1 MAVACDE
8 FSDYPMPQRATN
20 WTLPNPKRHSRA
32 SPLRE
37 TNLTRDIEG
46 AVSGT
51 TSYFKARRFTNKPN
65 LFGTQD
71 IFGATTHTLHPERC
85 KPMDMSLKTK
95 DIDRCTSGLVH
106 LTTHRNVNPLS
117 PTYHL
122 PSISPAVARA
132 LRQTDPSMTAGTSL
146 HSPPRDTMKIS
157 DIGGTRAKLAYTR
170 QHPRDP
176 LDCSD
181 IPQKHPNERRS
192 RRTESNALTT
202 SDIMRGPDHL
212 TSRRETNPLLPE
224 YSVPLPNHKTMV
236 IGDVSGSHSTP
247 FKPLRKDR
255 PMLSLR
261 SDDVEGARP
270 GDPYKK
276 KSYI

>member
-20 WTLPNPKRHSRA
+20 WTIPNPKRHVRE

-37 TNLTRDIEG
+37 TNLTRDIDG

-51 TSYFKARRFTNKPN
+51 TVYFKARRFTNKPN

-71 IFGATTHTLHPERC
+71 ISGATTATLHPQRS
-85 KPMDMSLKTK
+85 KPMDMSLQTK
-95 DIDRCTSGLVH
+95 DIDRCTSGVVH
-106 LTTHRNVNPLS
+106 LTTQRNVNPLN

-122 PSISPAVARA
+122 PSISAAVTRA
-132 LRQTDPSMTAGTSL
+132 LRQEENKNALASI
-146 HSPPRDTMKIS
+146 HSPPRDPMKLS
-157 DIGGTRAKLAYTR
+157 DIDGTRAKLAYTR
-170 QHPRDP
+170 RCPRDP

-181 IPQKHPNERRS
+181 IPVSKHANSRRS
-192 RRTESNALTT
+192 HRTESSALCT
-202 SDIMRGPDHL
+202 SDIMRGPDHR
-212 TSRRETNPLLPE
+212 SSKRETNPLAPE
-224 YSVPLPNHKTMV
+224 YSVPTSNHQTVV
-236 IGDVSGSHSTP
+236 IGDVAGSHSKP
-247 FKPLRKDR
+247 FKALRKDR

-261 SDDVEGARP
+261 ADDVDGAKP

-276 KSYI
+276 K